1 MEFDLW
7 QFILVARARQ
17 HQFFTQQERS
27 CQVLGLNVLN
37 TQAKCKL
44 LEDTSLDGK
53 HCTHDGTV
61 VSIFMLSSIKRA
73 MIWGTTLL
81 CSRVCF
87 ETPKTMPRKNPCSM
101 LIANVDMRS
110 STSKISVSSLVRF
123 PFQSGHKN
131 SVGKGFLE
139 DLKNLLPPHFLV

>member
-17 HQFFTQQERS
+17 HQFFTQQGHS

-61 VSIFMLSSIKRA
+61 VVSIFMLSSIKRA
-73 MIWGTTLL
+73 MI
-81 CSRVCF
+81 
-87 ETPKTMPRKNPCSM
+87 
-101 LIANVDMRS
+101 
-110 STSKISVSSLVRF
+110 
-123 PFQSGHKN
+123 
-131 SVGKGFLE
+131 
-139 DLKNLLPPHFLV
+139 